1 MFANSLC
8 VNLAAMHFIVL
19 TVMRP
24 THTQA
29 NLDNARKVL
38 EPIKKKYGSKLSWG
52 DLIILAGN
60 AAIESMGGPILGFC
74 GGRIDDIDGSNS
86 LVLGPSD
93 EQEKLTPCVTN
104 GDQGECSGKIAI
116 NAFIPSS
123 TYVTS

>member
-1 MFANSLC
+1 M
-8 VNLAAMHFIVL
+8 
-19 TVMRP
+19 
-24 THTQA
+24 THNHIQA
-29 NLDNARKVL
+29 NLDKARKIL

-86 LVLGPSD
+86 LILGPSD

-104 GDQGECSGKIAI
+104 GDQGECSGKIAMS
-116 NAFIPSS
+116 AF
-123 TYVTS
+123 TL